1 MVQLNDAMPKEVQV
15 PEEALKR
22 LVSLFKE
29 GRELEI
35 KFFQPVVHY
44 NCTRNLVSIS
54 IYNLNL

>member
-29 GRELEI
+29 GREIEL
-35 KFFQPVVHY
+35 KFFQPVAHY
-44 NCTRNLVSIS
+44 NCSNQIHD
-54 IYNLNL
+54 I